1 MRFPRGTSTPG
12 PTPADVGSFGG
23 GIHGVRGLGAL
34 AGVFGLTALCAAI
47 ASAPARADEPPV
59 PKDADHAMVDASA
72 PADPDAAAIWKQK
85 AALIERD
92 HWAYQPM
99 GNPRPPRPAGV
110 GSSTSDLD
118 RFLIQ
123 AMQAQ
128 GVVPQ
133 GRADRRTLLRRAS
146 FDLTGLPPTYDE
158 IRAFE
163 EDTRP
168 DAWSRVIDRLL
179 SSPAYGERWA
189 RHWLDVARY
198 ADSNGLDENTAFGNA
213 WRWRDWVVRAFNDNL
228 PIDRFITMQLAGDLM
243 PDARSSPL
251 AADCITAT
259 GFLVLGPKVLAEP
272 DKEKLV
278 FDMVDEQV
286 DVVGRAFMGQ
296 TLGCARCHDHK
307 FDPVSQEQYFALAGV
322 LHSTRTMASVAT
334 VARALEREAA
344 ANDAVAARAEHAAAT
359 ARNTSS
365 LKAATQRADATV
377 QRAWAAKAEGILL
390 AAATL
395 PPRTPAREAEDG
407 ADLRGLVIDR
417 DHWGVGI
424 GVVRTGGA
432 GIGRVAWTFEVA
444 MPGTHELR
452 VRAASDES
460 RPVQVELDGALAA
473 SDALGKDTGSFHP
486 QGQAWQVAATLD
498 LAAGTHELALVRD
511 GPFPHIDRVELVP
524 VGRPDPRAL
533 AALDRAADLGVP
545 VALLLQ
551 VRDAIDAQPLMAEW
565 RGELVGPS
573 RDHAAL
579 AAAEATRIRAVT
591 DAWWA
596 LLSSGDASTP
606 RERLDDAALEADRVA
621 LLGAAGPFAVS
632 PAVEDQRDEALRAQ
646 IDALANERDRLAE
659 AMPPEPVMVLAVSEQ
674 EQPGDLAVHVRGDH
688 TVAPGPKVARGAPR
702 PLSAGTDLPAIPE
715 RSSGRLELARWLV
728 DDDHPL
734 TARVFVNRVWHWH
747 FGRGIVGTPSDFGTR
762 GGKPTHPELLDWLAR
777 DFIRHGWDLK
787 RLHRQIMLSEAYAR
801 ASTPD
806 GIAGSI
812 DPENHLLWRWTPRR
826 LEAEA
831 IRDSVLAVSGS
842 LDRTMG
848 GSLLTSGNFEYVT
861 NDQSAN
867 GAQYGAP
874 RRSLYLPVIR
884 NALFGFFGIFD
895 YTDASVTVDARAQTV
910 IAPQALF
917 MLNSPF
923 VHEESRAW
931 AKRLRE
937 RVLAAAACVPPQQ
950 AEHQG
955 HAMVQEA
962 YRMALGREPTA
973 SEANAALAFVAGQA
987 ALGEDQAWGLYA
999 QVLLASSEF
1008 ITIE

>member
-1 MRFPRGTSTPG
+1 MPWPKVNPSARRS
-12 PTPADVGSFGG
+12 
-23 GIHGVRGLGAL
+23 LQGAL
-34 AGVFGLTALCAAI
+34 LWATLLAAVGPASHGLAGPL
-47 ASAPARADEPPV
+47 PDEPTL

-72 PADPDAAAIWKQK
+72 PADPDAASIWKAK
-85 AALIERD
+85 AALIEQD
-92 HWAYQPM
+92 HWSYQSM
-99 GNPRPPRPAGV
+99 GHPRPPKPARAT
-110 GSSTSDLD
+110 SSTADID
-118 RFLIQ
+118 RFLLH
-123 AMQAQ
+123 AMHAQ
-128 GVVPQ
+128 GVIPQ
-133 GRADRRTLLRRAS
+133 ARADRRTLLRRATL
-146 FDLTGLPPTYDE
+146 DLTGLPPTYDE

-179 SSPAYGERWA
+179 ASPAYGERWA

-198 ADSNGLDENTAFGNA
+198 ADSNGLDENTAFANA
-213 WRWRDWVVRAFNDNL
+213 YRWRDWAVRAFNDNL
-228 PIDRFITMQLAGDLM
+228 PIDRFIMMQIAGDLM
-243 PDARSSPL
+243 PEARSSPA

-307 FDPVSQEQYFALAGV
+307 FDPISQDHYFALAGI
-322 LHSTRTMASVAT
+322 LYSTRTMASVAT

-344 ANDAVAARAEHAAAT
+344 ANDAVAARAEHTAAT
-359 ARNTSS
+359 ERTS
-365 LKAATQRADATV
+365 KALQGVTQRADARV
-377 QRAWAAKAEGILL
+377 QASWVAHAAPILL
-390 AAATL
+390 AAAEL
-395 PPRTPAREAEDG
+395 PATAPTREAEDG
-407 ADLRGLVIDR
+407 AVLQGLIIDR
-417 DHWGVGI
+417 DRWGVGI
-424 GVVRTGGA
+424 GVVRTGAPGV
-432 GIGRVAWTFEVA
+432 GRVAWRFRAEIDG
-444 MPGTHELR
+444 PHELR
-452 VRAASDES
+452 VRAASDEV
-460 RPVQVELDGALAA
+460 RPVQVELDGMPAAQDALAA
-473 SDALGKDTGSFHP
+473 DTGSFHP
-486 QGQAWQVAATLD
+486 QGQAWQVAAHLELT
-498 LAAGTHELALVRD
+498 AGDHEIALVRD

-524 VGRPDPRAL
+524 VGRTDRRAEAVAARASEL
-533 AALDRAADLGVP
+533 GVPAALLVQARDALDREPWL
-545 VALLLQ
+545 
-551 VRDAIDAQPLMAEW
+551 AEW
-565 RGELVGPS
+565 RGELHGPVRDRRELATDLAARAQAASVAWNALFSDGPS
-573 RDHAAL
+573 VD
-579 AAAEATRIRAVT
+579 
-591 DAWWA
+591 
-596 LLSSGDASTP
+596 P
-606 RERLDDAALEADRVA
+606 RERLDEASLEADRSA
-621 LLGAAGPFAVS
+621 LLGPSGPFAVAAALES
-632 PAVEDQRDEALRAQ
+632 QRHADDRALIAGLVR
-646 IDALANERDRLAE
+646 ERDRLAG
-659 AMPPEPVMVLAVSEQ
+659 AMLTPPLMVLAVTEQ

-702 PLSAGTDLPAIPE
+702 PLSKGTDLPEIPE
-715 RSSGRLELARWLV
+715 RSSGRLELAQWLV
-728 DDDHPL
+728 EDEHPL
-734 TARVFVNRVWHWH
+734 TARVFVNRIWHWH
-747 FGRGIVGTPSDFGTR
+747 FGRGIVETPSDFGTR
-762 GGKPTHPELLDWLAR
+762 GGQPSHPELLDWLAR
-777 DFIRHGWDLK
+777 DFIRNGWDLK
-787 RLHRQIMLSEAYAR
+787 RLHRQIMHSDAYTRSSESNAI
-801 ASTPD
+801 AST
-806 GIAGSI
+806 I
-812 DPENHLLWRWTPRR
+812 DPENRLLWRWTPRR

-848 GSLLTSGNFEYVT
+848 GSLLSSGNFEYVT

-895 YTDASVTVDARAQTV
+895 YTDASVTLDARAQTV

-955 HAMVQEA
+955 HAVVQEA

-973 SEANAALAFVAGQA
+973 SEANAALSFMASQA
-987 ALGEDQAWGLYA
+987 ALGEDAAWGLYA
-999 QVLLASSEF
+999 QVILASSEF

>member
-1 MRFPRGTSTPG
+1 VPWPKANPSARRSLQGALLWASLLAAVGPAPRG
-12 PTPADVGSFGG
+12 
-23 GIHGVRGLGAL
+23 L
-34 AGVFGLTALCAAI
+34 ACPL
-47 ASAPARADEPPV
+47 PDEPTL

-72 PADPDAAAIWKQK
+72 PAEPDAAAIWRTK

-99 GNPRPPRPAGV
+99 GHPRPPKPAGTT
-110 GSSTSDLD
+110 SSIRDID
-118 RFLIQ
+118 RFLVH

-128 GVVPQ
+128 GVIPQ
-133 GRADRRTLLRRAS
+133 GRADRRTLLRRATL
-146 FDLTGLPPTYDE
+146 DLTGLPPTYDE

-179 SSPAYGERWA
+179 ASPAYGERWA

-213 WRWRDWVVRAFNDNL
+213 FRWRDWVVRAFNDNL
-228 PIDRFITMQLAGDLM
+228 PIDRFITMQVAGDLM
-243 PDARSSPL
+243 PEVRSSPD

-307 FDPVSQEQYFALAGV
+307 FDPISQDQYFALAGV

-359 ARNTSS
+359 ERTSKA
-365 LKAATQRADATV
+365 LKGATQRADARV
-377 QRAWAAKAEGILL
+377 QASWVARAAPILL
-390 AAATL
+390 AAAEL
-395 PPRTPAREAEDG
+395 PAAAPTREAEDG
-407 ADLRGLVIDR
+407 AVLHGLVIDR

-424 GVVRTGGA
+424 GVVRTGAPGV
-432 GIGRVAWTFEVA
+432 GRVAWRLRAEVDG
-444 MPGTHELR
+444 PHELR
-452 VRAASDES
+452 VRAASDEA
-460 RPVQVELDGALAA
+460 RPVQVELDGMPAA
-473 SDALGKDTGSFHP
+473 QDALGADTGSFHP
-486 QGQAWQVAATLD
+486 QGQQWQVAARLELT
-498 LAAGTHELALVRD
+498 AGEHEIALVRD

-524 VGRPDPRAL
+524 VGQSDQRTAS
-533 AALDRAADLGVP
+533 AAAFGAELGVP
-545 VALLLQ
+545 AALIVQ
-551 VRDAIDAQPLMAEW
+551 VRDALDREPWLAEW
-565 RGELVGPS
+565 RGELHGPM
-573 RDHAAL
+573 RDREVL
-579 AAAEATRIRAVT
+579 AADLASRAQAAAGAWSTLFADGEAVE
-591 DAWWA
+591 
-596 LLSSGDASTP
+596 P
-606 RERLDDAALEADRVA
+606 RERLDDPSPDSDRVA
-621 LLGAAGPFAVS
+621 LLGPTGPFAVS
-632 PAVEDQRDEALRAQ
+632 AALEASRAANDRQ
-646 IDALANERDRLAE
+646 LLARLATERDRLTQS
-659 AMPPEPVMVLAVSEQ
+659 MPPSPVMVLAVTDQ
-674 EQPGDLAVHVRGDH
+674 EKPGDLAVHVRGDH

-702 PLSAGTDLPAIPE
+702 PLSKGTDLPAIPE
-715 RSSGRLELARWLV
+715 RSSGRLELAQWLV
-728 DDDHPL
+728 DDEHPL

-747 FGRGIVGTPSDFGTR
+747 FGRGIVETPSDFGTR
-762 GGKPTHPELLDWLAR
+762 GGRPSHPELLDWLAR

-787 RLHRQIMLSEAYAR
+787 RLHRQIMLSEAYMR
-801 ASTPD
+801 SSTPD
-806 GIAGSI
+806 AIASAI
-812 DPENHLLWRWTPRR
+812 DPDNRLLWRWTPRR

-848 GSLLTSGNFEYVT
+848 GSLLTGGNFEYVT

-973 SEANAALAFVAGQA
+973 SEANAALAFVASQA
-987 ALGEDQAWGLYA
+987 ALGEDAAWGLYV
-999 QVLLASSEF
+999 QVILASSEF

>member
-1 MRFPRGTSTPG
+1 MPWPKANPSARRSLQGALLWATLLAAVGPAPRG
-12 PTPADVGSFGG
+12 
-23 GIHGVRGLGAL
+23 L
-34 AGVFGLTALCAAI
+34 AGPL
-47 ASAPARADEPPV
+47 PDEPTL

-72 PADPDAAAIWKQK
+72 PADPDAATIWKAK
-85 AALIERD
+85 AALIEEG
-92 HWAYQPM
+92 HWSYQPLAR
-99 GNPRPPRPAGV
+99 PRPPKPAGAT
-110 GSSTSDLD
+110 SSTTDID
-118 RFLIQ
+118 RFLLNT
-123 AMQAQ
+123 MQAQ

-133 GRADRRTLLRRAS
+133 GRADRRTLLRRATL
-146 FDLTGLPPTYDE
+146 DLTGLPPTYDE

-168 DAWSRVIDRLL
+168 DAWARVIDRLL
-179 SSPAYGERWA
+179 ASPAYGERWA

-213 WRWRDWVVRAFNDNL
+213 FRWRDWVVRAFNDNL
-228 PIDRFITMQLAGDLM
+228 PIDRFITMQVAGDLM
-243 PDARSSPL
+243 PDARSSPA

-286 DVVGRAFMGQ
+286 DVIGRAFMGQ
-296 TLGCARCHDHK
+296 TIGCARCHDHK
-307 FDPVSQEQYFALAGV
+307 FDPVSQDQYFALAGV

-344 ANDAVAARAEHAAAT
+344 ASDAVAARAEHAAAT
-359 ARNTSS
+359 ERSGKA
-365 LKAATQRADATV
+365 LKGATQRADARLQAAWV
-377 QRAWAAKAEGILL
+377 ARAVPILL
-390 AAATL
+390 AAAEL
-395 PPRTPAREAEDG
+395 PAAAPSREAEDQ
-407 ADLRGLVIDR
+407 ATLQGLVIDR

-424 GVVRTGGA
+424 GVVRTGGS
-432 GIGRVAWTFEVA
+432 GVGRVAWRLRAEVDG
-444 MPGTHELR
+444 PHELR
-452 VRAASDES
+452 VRAASDEA
-460 RPVQVELDGALAA
+460 RPVQVELDGMPAA
-473 SDALGKDTGSFHP
+473 QDALGADTGSFHP
-486 QGQAWQVAATLD
+486 QGQQWQVAARLELT
-498 LAAGTHELALVRD
+498 AGEHEIALVRD

-524 VGRPDPRAL
+524 VGQSDRRTAS
-533 AALDRAADLGVP
+533 AAAFGAELGVP
-545 VALLLQ
+545 AALIVQ
-551 VRDAIDAQPLMAEW
+551 VRDALDREPWLAEW
-565 RGELVGPS
+565 RGELHGPM
-573 RDHAAL
+573 RDREVL
-579 AAAEATRIRAVT
+579 AADLASRAQAAAGAWSALFADAEAVE
-591 DAWWA
+591 
-596 LLSSGDASTP
+596 P
-606 RERLDDAALEADRVA
+606 RERLDDPSPDSDRVA
-621 LLGAAGPFAVS
+621 LLGLTGPFAVS
-632 PAVEDQRDEALRAQ
+632 AALEASRAANDRQ
-646 IDALANERDRLAE
+646 LLARLATERDRLTQS
-659 AMPPEPVMVLAVSEQ
+659 MPPSPVMVLAVTDQ
-674 EQPGDLAVHVRGDH
+674 EKPGDLAVHVRGDH

-702 PLSAGTDLPAIPE
+702 PLSKGTDLPAIPE
-715 RSSGRLELARWLV
+715 RSSGRLELAQWLV
-728 DDDHPL
+728 DDEHPL

-747 FGRGIVGTPSDFGTR
+747 FGRGIVETPSDFGTR
-762 GGKPTHPELLDWLAR
+762 GGRPSHPELLDWLAR

-787 RLHRQIMLSEAYAR
+787 RLHRQIMLTEAYTR
-801 ASTPD
+801 SSTPD
-806 GIAGSI
+806 AIASAI
-812 DPENHLLWRWTPRR
+812 DPDNRLLWRWTPRR

-937 RVLAAAACVPPQQ
+937 RVLAAAACVPAQQ

-955 HAMVQEA
+955 HAMVHEA

-973 SEANAALAFVAGQA
+973 SEANAALAFVASQA
-987 ALGEDQAWGLYA
+987 TLGEDAAWGLYA

>member
-1 MRFPRGTSTPG
+1 MPWPRTN
-12 PTPADVGSFGG
+12 PAAC
-23 GIHGVRGLGAL
+23 RPRLGAM
-34 AGVFGLTALCAAI
+34 LCAAFV
-47 ASAPARADEPPV
+47 ATVGHGHRGSACPLPDEPTL
-59 PKDADHAMVDASA
+59 PKDADHAMVDASV
-72 PADPDAAAIWKQK
+72 PADPDAATIWKAK
-85 AALIERD
+85 AALIEQD
-92 HWAYQPM
+92 HWSYQPM
-99 GNPRPPRPAGV
+99 ARPRPPKPAGAA
-110 GSSTSDLD
+110 SSTADID
-118 RFLIQ
+118 RFLLNT
-123 AMQAQ
+123 MQAQ

-133 GRADRRTLLRRAS
+133 GRADRRTLLRRATL
-146 FDLTGLPPTYDE
+146 DLTGLPPTYDE

-179 SSPAYGERWA
+179 ASPAYGERWA

-198 ADSNGLDENTAFGNA
+198 ADSNGLDENTAFANA
-213 WRWRDWVVRAFNDNL
+213 FRWRDWTVRAFNENL
-228 PIDRFITMQLAGDLM
+228 PIDRFIMMQLAGDLM
-243 PDARSSPL
+243 PEARSSPA

-307 FDPVSQEQYFALAGV
+307 FDPISQDQYFALAGV

-359 ARNTSS
+359 ERTNKA
-365 LKAATQRADATV
+365 LKGATQRADARV
-377 QRAWAAKAEGILL
+377 QASWVTRAAPILL
-390 AAATL
+390 AASELPAAAPTL
-395 PPRTPAREAEDG
+395 EAEDG
-407 ADLRGLVIDR
+407 AALQGLVVDR

-424 GVVRTGGA
+424 GVVRTGAPGV
-432 GIGRVAWTFEVA
+432 GRVAWRLRAEVDG
-444 MPGTHELR
+444 PHELR
-452 VRAASDES
+452 VRAASDEA
-460 RPVQVELDGALAA
+460 RPVQVELDGMPAA
-473 SDALGKDTGSFHP
+473 QDALGADTGSFHP
-486 QGQAWQVAATLD
+486 QGQQWQVAARLELT
-498 LAAGTHELALVRD
+498 AGDHEIALVRD

-524 VGRPDPRAL
+524 VGRADRRIEASVARASEL
-533 AALDRAADLGVP
+533 AVPAALLVQVRNALDREPWL
-545 VALLLQ
+545 
-551 VRDAIDAQPLMAEW
+551 AEW
-565 RGELVGPS
+565 RGELHGPMRDRSELATDLAIRAQAASVAWNALFADGPS
-573 RDHAAL
+573 VD
-579 AAAEATRIRAVT
+579 
-591 DAWWA
+591 
-596 LLSSGDASTP
+596 P
-606 RERLDDAALEADRVA
+606 RERLDDPSLEADRAA
-621 LLGAAGPFAVS
+621 LFGPGGPFAV
-632 PAVEDQRDEALRAQ
+632 VALLESERHADDRAL
-646 IDALANERDRLAE
+646 IARLVTERDRLAG
-659 AMPPEPVMVLAVSEQ
+659 AMPNPPVMVLAVTEQ
-674 EQPGDLAVHVRGDH
+674 EKPGDLAVHVRGDH
-688 TVAPGPKVARGAPR
+688 TVAPGPKVARGAPQ
-702 PLSAGTDLPAIPE
+702 PLSRGTDLPRIPE
-715 RSSGRLELARWLV
+715 RSSGRLELAQWLV
-728 DDDHPL
+728 DDEHPL

-747 FGRGIVGTPSDFGTR
+747 FGRGIVETPSDFGTR
-762 GGKPTHPELLDWLAR
+762 GGKPSHPDLLDWLAR

-787 RLHRQIMLSEAYAR
+787 RLHRQIMNSDAYTRSSSPDAI
-801 ASTPD
+801 AS
-806 GIAGSI
+806 AI
-812 DPENHLLWRWTPRR
+812 DPENRLLWRWTPRR

-848 GSLLTSGNFEYVT
+848 GSLLASGNFEYVT

-973 SEANAALAFVAGQA
+973 SEANAALAFVASQA
-987 ALGEDQAWGLYA
+987 ALGEDAAWGLYA
-999 QVLLASSEF
+999 QVILASSEF

>member
-1 MRFPRGTSTPG
+1 MPWPKANPSARRSLQGALLWASLLAAVGPAPRG
-12 PTPADVGSFGG
+12 
-23 GIHGVRGLGAL
+23 L
-34 AGVFGLTALCAAI
+34 ACPL
-47 ASAPARADEPPV
+47 PDEPTL

-72 PADPDAAAIWKQK
+72 PAEPDAAAIWRTK

-99 GNPRPPRPAGV
+99 GHPRPPKPAGTT
-110 GSSTSDLD
+110 SSIRDID
-118 RFLIQ
+118 RFLVH

-128 GVVPQ
+128 GVIPQ
-133 GRADRRTLLRRAS
+133 GRADRRTLLRRATL
-146 FDLTGLPPTYDE
+146 DLTGLPPTYDE

-168 DAWSRVIDRLL
+168 DAWARVIDRLL
-179 SSPAYGERWA
+179 ASPAYGERWA

-213 WRWRDWVVRAFNDNL
+213 FRWRDWVVRAFNDNL
-228 PIDRFITMQLAGDLM
+228 PIDRFITMQVAGDLM
-243 PDARSSPL
+243 PDARSSPA

-286 DVVGRAFMGQ
+286 DVIGRAFMGQ
-296 TLGCARCHDHK
+296 TIGCARCHDHK
-307 FDPVSQEQYFALAGV
+307 FDPVSQDQYFALAGV

-344 ANDAVAARAEHAAAT
+344 ASDAVAARAEHAAAT
-359 ARNTSS
+359 ERSGKA
-365 LKAATQRADATV
+365 LKGATQRADARLQAAWV
-377 QRAWAAKAEGILL
+377 ARAVPILL
-390 AAATL
+390 AAAEL
-395 PPRTPAREAEDG
+395 PAAAPSREAEDQ
-407 ADLRGLVIDR
+407 ATLQGLLIDR

-424 GVVRTGGA
+424 GVVRTGGS
-432 GIGRVAWTFEVA
+432 GVGRVAWRLRAEVDG
-444 MPGTHELR
+444 PHELR
-452 VRAASDES
+452 VRAASDEA
-460 RPVQVELDGALAA
+460 RPVQVELDGMPAA
-473 SDALGKDTGSFHP
+473 QDALGADTGSFHP
-486 QGQAWQVAATLD
+486 QGQQWQVAARLELT
-498 LAAGTHELALVRD
+498 AGEHEIALVRD

-524 VGRPDPRAL
+524 VGQSDRRTAS
-533 AALDRAADLGVP
+533 AAAFGAELGVP
-545 VALLLQ
+545 AALIVQ
-551 VRDAIDAQPLMAEW
+551 VRDALDREPWLAEW
-565 RGELVGPS
+565 RGELHGPM
-573 RDHAAL
+573 RDREVL
-579 AAAEATRIRAVT
+579 AADLASRAQAAAGAWSALFADAEAVE
-591 DAWWA
+591 
-596 LLSSGDASTP
+596 P
-606 RERLDDAALEADRVA
+606 RERLDDPSPDSDRVA
-621 LLGAAGPFAVS
+621 LLGPTGPFAVS
-632 PAVEDQRDEALRAQ
+632 AALEASRAANDRQ
-646 IDALANERDRLAE
+646 LLARLATERDRLTQS
-659 AMPPEPVMVLAVSEQ
+659 MPPSPVMVLAVTDQ
-674 EQPGDLAVHVRGDH
+674 EKPGDLAVHVRGDH

-702 PLSAGTDLPAIPE
+702 PLSKGTDLPAIPE
-715 RSSGRLELARWLV
+715 RSSGRLELAQWLV
-728 DDDHPL
+728 DDEHPL

-747 FGRGIVGTPSDFGTR
+747 FGRGIVETPSDFGTR
-762 GGKPTHPELLDWLAR
+762 GGRPSHPELLDWLAR

-787 RLHRQIMLSEAYAR
+787 RLHRQIMLTEAYTR
-801 ASTPD
+801 SSTPD
-806 GIAGSI
+806 AIASAI
-812 DPENHLLWRWTPRR
+812 DPDNRLLWRWTPRR

-937 RVLAAAACVPPQQ
+937 RVLAAAACVPAQQ

-955 HAMVQEA
+955 HAMVHEA

-973 SEANAALAFVAGQA
+973 SEANAALAFVASQA
-987 ALGEDQAWGLYA
+987 TLGEDAAWGLYA